1 MSNSATVAVAP
12 VSNPCLWGLRG
23 VIRSD
28 SGMILVRVD
37 QQGRVCPKYRRSEG
51 PLLLAPAPVSDS
63 KAFPDAGLVL
73 RISSSAGYR
82 RTEIPVCP
90 R

>member
-1 MSNSATVAVAP
+1 
-12 VSNPCLWGLRG
+12 
-23 VIRSD
+23 
-28 SGMILVRVD
+28 MILVRVD

-51 PLLLAPAPVSDS
+51 PLLLAPVPVSDS

-82 RTEIPVCP
+82 RAEIPVCP